1 MQKRTISIVLTL
13 LLTASLLLVLV
24 PGALSQGMHPPGNRS
39 GKAMSVDEIY
49 AAVKVTGAT
58 NSSATYDI
66 MNVAIKGKDGKVVTM
81 SPAKPLSGTY
91 YFANDT
97 AIIPMNNK
105 TGDKRHKPVMGD
117 YSNATIKVAGASA
130 VIAMKNVT
138 TVKQA
143 KGNFETQ
150 FTGLSVY
157 LPDGTAKT
165 YTLATP
171 VRIVHAKDKKAVT
184 VIANPAMR
192 ADLQDAMA
200 GNATFPANAAP
211 VPLKTIDAAR

>member
-1 MQKRTISIVLTL
+1 
-13 LLTASLLLVLV
+13 
-24 PGALSQGMHPPGNRS
+24 MHQPGNRS
-39 GKAMSVDEIY
+39 GKAMNVDEIY

-66 MNVAIKGKDGKVVTM
+66 MNIVVKGKDGKVVTM
-81 SPAKPLSGTY
+81 SPATPLSGTY

-97 AIIPMNNK
+97 AIVPMGNK
-105 TGDKRHKPVMGD
+105 TGRHKPVAGN
-117 YSNATIKVAGASA
+117 YNNATINVAGASA

-138 TVKQA
+138 TIRQG

-157 LPDGTAKT
+157 LPDGTTKAFSLT
-165 YTLATP
+165 TP
-171 VRIVHAKDKKAVT
+171 ARIVGSKDKKTVT

-192 ADLQDAMA
+192 ADLQGAMV
-200 GNATFPANAAP
+200 GNATFPATAVP
-211 VPLKTIDAAR
+211 VPLKTIDAAV

>member
-1 MQKRTISIVLTL
+1 
-13 LLTASLLLVLV
+13 
-24 PGALSQGMHPPGNRS
+24 
-39 GKAMSVDEIY
+39 MSVDEIY
-49 AAVKVTGAT
+49 AAIKVTGAT

-66 MNVAIKGKDGKVVTM
+66 MNIAIKGKDGKVVTM
-81 SPAKPLSGTY
+81 SPATPISGTY

-97 AIIPMNNK
+97 AVIPLSNK
-105 TGDKRHKPVMGD
+105 TGVGRHKPVMGD
-117 YSNATIKVAGASA
+117 YSNATINVAGASA

-138 TVKQA
+138 TVKHA

-157 LPDGTAKT
+157 LPDGSTKS
-165 YTLATP
+165 YTLTTP
-171 VRIVHAKDKKAVT
+171 VRIVGTKDKKTVT

-192 ADLQDAMA
+192 ADIRDALA

-211 VPLKTIDAAR
+211 VPLKTIDAVH